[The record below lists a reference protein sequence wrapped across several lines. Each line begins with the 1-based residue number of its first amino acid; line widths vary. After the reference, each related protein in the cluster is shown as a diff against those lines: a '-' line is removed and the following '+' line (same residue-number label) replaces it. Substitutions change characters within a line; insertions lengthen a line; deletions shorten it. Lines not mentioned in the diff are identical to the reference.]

1 MLLVSFLLVVTT
13 HFLQSESPALVCAA
27 PLPAISVPPPPYSH
41 EPPSQPMTP
50 SSPPHVPPSGH
61 SESPP
66 PSYSSDLVYRV
77 LREQNFT
84 RAWMSSV
91 FEHDPA
97 VRVTSDDMA
106 YFTRTLTSYKCKSPQ
121 TTGPGNSKI
130 CTAPNPHNKKAEL
143 TVKVLHQL
151 DRSALSEVKALGHL
165 SSLFDSGLLKGK
177 PAVITRKSPGVTLQE
192 TDAWIKDPGQRD
204 NLKEQVRAKV
214 RAQVLLWATG
224 NKLLYVDLHWDNFL
238 VEMTKDGTVKTVHIV
253 NFVYPLLVINL
264 LSPYTTKNDL
274 EAWFD
279 GYWNY
284 RVNQGHWD
292 IDLN

>member
-84 RAWMSSV
+84 RAWMSS
-91 FEHDPA
+91 
-97 VRVTSDDMA
+97 
-106 YFTRTLTSYKCKSPQ
+106 
-121 TTGPGNSKI
+121 PGNSKI

-274 EAWFD
+274 FMW
-279 GYWNY
+279 
-284 RVNQGHWD
+284 V
-292 IDLN
+292 